1 MLRKKIAIEK
11 ADSMLS
17 RIRKNGILEEEKNW
31 IRTME
36 IDKMT
41 KQLERRGQRDNKKS
55 GGKKAMKTRH
65 L

>member
-1 MLRKKIAIEK
+1 MLRKKIAIER
-11 ADSMLS
+11 ADSMLL
-17 RIRKNGILEEEKNW
+17 RIRKNGILKEEKNW

-41 KQLERRGQRDNKKS
+41 KQLERRSQRDNKK
-55 GGKKAMKTRH
+55 KWRKAMKTRH

>member
-1 MLRKKIAIEK
+1 MLRKKIAIER
-11 ADSMLS
+11 ADSMLL

-41 KQLERRGQRDNKKS
+41 KQLERGQRDSKKS
-55 GGKKAMKTRH
+55 GGR

>member
-1 MLRKKIAIEK
+1 MLRKKIAIER
-11 ADSMLS
+11 ADSMLL
-17 RIRKNGILEEEKNW
+17 RIKKNGILKEEKNW

-41 KQLERRGQRDNKKS
+41 KQLERGQRDNKKS
-55 GGKKAMKTRH
+55 GGRKAMKTRH

>member
-1 MLRKKIAIEK
+1 MLRKKIAIER
-11 ADSMLS
+11 ADSMLL

-41 KQLERRGQRDNKKS
+41 KQLERGQRDNK
-55 GGKKAMKTRH
+55 
-65 L
+65 